1 MLRSNGVAFV
11 DQGDSGIVDP
21 GAEDGIQ
28 RKLAAPEVIG
38 DILLLHRMCSLVCD
52 LVCLIAVVNLRD
64 IPLFGNFDSLL
75 VGKLREAPE
84 QHAVAGGAAMKK
96 TVRTPTPL
104 AFRAP
109 RGGLGPQA

>member
-21 GAEDGIQ
+21 GAEKGIQ
-28 RKLAAPEVIG
+28 RKLTAPEVIG

-64 IPLFGNFDSLL
+64 IPLLGNFDSLF
-75 VGKLREAPE
+75 VGKLRKAPE
-84 QHAVAGGAAMKK
+84 QHAVTCGAAMEK
-96 TVRTPTPL
+96 TISTSAL
-104 AFRAP
+104 
-109 RGGLGPQA
+109 LH